1 MSHYRELLDEVREPT
16 ASLRHAIP
24 EAWAGF
30 TAMNGST
37 MTDGAVPARVKESV
51 ALAIS
56 VVKGCE
62 ACIAHHARRA
72 ARLGA
77 TDEEVAEILAVA
89 LLMDGGPAAVHG
101 PHAWAA
107 FQEFR
112 RGSSAAGESASVGTH
127 VA

>member
-1 MSHYRELLDEVREPT
+1 
-16 ASLRHAIP
+16 
-24 EAWAGF
+24 
-30 TAMNGST
+30 
-37 MTDGAVPARVKESV
+37 MTDGDVPARVKEAV

-62 ACIAHHARRA
+62 GCIAHHARRA

-77 TDEEVAEILAVA
+77 TEQEVAEILAVA
-89 LLMDGGPAAVHG
+89 LLMDGGPATVHG

-112 RGSSAAGESASVGTH
+112 EPRATTPGASAGVAH

>member
-1 MSHYRELLDEVREPT
+1 MSHYRELLDEVREPA

-30 TAMNGST
+30 TSMHGST
-37 MTDGAVPARVKESV
+37 MTDGDVPARVKEAV

-62 ACIAHHARRA
+62 GCIAHHARRA

-77 TDEEVAEILAVA
+77 TEEEVAEILAVA
-89 LLMDGGPAAVHG
+89 LLMDGGPATVHG

-112 RGSSAAGESASVGTH
+112 GGSAAAGDAASATTH

>member
-1 MSHYRELLDEVREPT
+1 MSHYRELLDEIREPA
-16 ASLRHAIP
+16 ASLRSAMP
-24 EAWAGF
+24 DAWAGF
-30 TAMNGST
+30 TAMHAAT
-37 MTDGAVPARVKESV
+37 MTDGQVSAHLKEAV

-62 ACIAHHARRA
+62 GCIAHHARRA

-77 TDEEVAEILAVA
+77 TEDEVAEILAVA
-89 LLMDGGPAAVHG
+89 LLMDGGPATVHG

-112 RGSSAAGESASVGTH
+112 GTTAERPARGIEH